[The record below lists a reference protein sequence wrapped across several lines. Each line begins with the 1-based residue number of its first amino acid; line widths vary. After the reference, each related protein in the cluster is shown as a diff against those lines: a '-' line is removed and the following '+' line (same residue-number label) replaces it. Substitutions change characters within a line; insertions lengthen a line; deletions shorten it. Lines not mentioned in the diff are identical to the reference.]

1 MKKVFIGLL
10 LTLTLVTYTIKDF
23 KEDRTNE
30 IQEVKAQ
37 TIEEI
42 EKYQKQKRTIPL
54 SSEQQEE
61 LEKIKKE
68 KEIAIE
74 KEKTKKVNDEFSKD
88 LDNIE
93 NKINNLDFNYENP
106 FDKLSED
113 DQVRLT
119 KENKDRLN
127 NLIEKSKIN
136 KENLAK
142 LQKEPSQK
150 DNTDYQNSKLNEIRD
165 NNNKKVE
172 EKIRQENKR
181 KQEEQKKK
189 EEQARK
195 EKAEQEKREET
206 QKQPYSI
213 TLVGDKTYRI
223 IDGEQAEIDWR
234 DENVWVN
241 IPSKFEGKFTSYNN
255 NDIGLYLAAHREI
268 GEVIEHTDKVIYTD
282 PDGVS
287 ATYKFVGTTD
297 LIDGNKT
304 EYYQD
309 DEYGNL
315 TWSSDPWMSYK
326 RAEVGNAIV
335 FQTCID
341 YSGRSLAYGY
351 IFEKEEGN

>member
-1 MKKVFIGLL
+1 MKKILAIVVTAI
-10 LTLTLVTYTIKDF
+10 LVTTGF
-23 KEDRTNE
+23 TFNRNS
-30 IQEVKAQ
+30 EVEKLK
-37 TIEEI
+37 TIEEVENFEKAERIIPLTEQNKKKLQEKKDREKEIINNDIADKIKLEEAKI
-42 EKYQKQKRTIPL
+42 EELDFSDNLGDLIVEHISEENKNKVNKLKEKQKQYKKDL
-54 SSEQQEE
+54 EE
-61 LEKIKKE
+61 LENQ
-68 KEIAIE
+68 
-74 KEKTKKVNDEFSKD
+74 KTIVDKD
-88 LDNIE
+88 YK
-93 NKINNLDFNYENP
+93 NK
-106 FDKLSED
+106 
-113 DQVRLT
+113 
-119 KENKDRLN
+119 
-127 NLIEKSKIN
+127 
-136 KENLAK
+136 
-142 LQKEPSQK
+142 
-150 DNTDYQNSKLNEIRD
+150 KLNEKRD
-165 NNNKKVE
+165 EKNKEIE
-172 EKIRQENKR
+172 ERI

-189 EEQARK
+189 EEQAKK

-206 QKQPYSI
+206 QKQSYTI
-213 TLVGDKTYRI
+213 TLVGDKTYKI
-223 IDGEQAEIDWR
+223 VDGEQSEIDWR

-282 PDGVS
+282 PDGAS

-297 LIDGNKT
+297 LIDGNTT

-315 TWSSDPWMSYK
+315 TWSSDPWMPYK

>member
-1 MKKVFIGLL
+1 MKKILAIV
-10 LTLTLVTYTIKDF
+10 VTAILATTGFAF
-23 KEDRTNE
+23 KRNT
-30 IQEVKAQ
+30 EVENLK
-37 TIEEI
+37 TIEEVENFEKANRVVPLTEQNKKRLQEKKDREKEIINNDI
-42 EKYQKQKRTIPL
+42 EDKIKLEEAKIEELDLSKNLDDLIVKYISEENKNKVNKLKEKQKQYKKDL
-54 SSEQQEE
+54 EE
-61 LEKIKKE
+61 LEKQ
-68 KEIAIE
+68 
-74 KEKTKKVNDEFSKD
+74 KTIVDKD
-88 LDNIE
+88 YK
-93 NKINNLDFNYENP
+93 NK
-106 FDKLSED
+106 
-113 DQVRLT
+113 
-119 KENKDRLN
+119 
-127 NLIEKSKIN
+127 
-136 KENLAK
+136 
-142 LQKEPSQK
+142 
-150 DNTDYQNSKLNEIRD
+150 KLNEKRD
-165 NNNKKVE
+165 KKNKEIE
-172 EKIRQENKR
+172 ERI
-181 KQEEQKKK
+181 KQEEQAK
-189 EEQARK
+189 K

-234 DENVWVN
+234 DENAWVN

-315 TWSSDPWMSYK
+315 TWSSDPWMPYK

>member
-1 MKKVFIGLL
+1 MKKILAIV
-10 LTLTLVTYTIKDF
+10 VTAILATTGFTYNREKQVDNL
-23 KEDRTNE
+23 R
-30 IQEVKAQ
+30 

-42 EKYQKQKRTIPL
+42 ENFEKVERIVPLTKWSKDKLKRKKDRERKVINNNIEDKIKLADAKIEELDFSDNLNELIVEHISKENKDKINKLKEKQ
-54 SSEQQEE
+54 EQYKKDLEE
-61 LEKIKKE
+61 LEKQ
-68 KEIAIE
+68 
-74 KEKTKKVNDEFSKD
+74 KTIVDKD
-88 LDNIE
+88 YK
-93 NKINNLDFNYENP
+93 NK
-106 FDKLSED
+106 
-113 DQVRLT
+113 
-119 KENKDRLN
+119 
-127 NLIEKSKIN
+127 
-136 KENLAK
+136 
-142 LQKEPSQK
+142 
-150 DNTDYQNSKLNEIRD
+150 KLNEKRD
-165 NNNKKVE
+165 KKNKELKE
-172 EKIRQENKR
+172 II

-189 EEQARK
+189 EKQAKK

-206 QKQPYSI
+206 QKQPYTI

-223 IDGEQAEIDWR
+223 VDGEQEEIDWK
-234 DENVWVN
+234 DKNAWVN

-315 TWSSDPWMSYK
+315 TWSSDPWMPYK
-326 RAEVGNAIV
+326 RAEVGNTIV